1 MVEILN
7 NNTAFF
13 VCRADMTR
21 ATLLRALEKPILI
34 HFPYESIQA
43 GDFDEV
49 SETCGYRYNK

>member
-1 MVEILN
+1 MVKIWN
-7 NNTAFF
+7 NNEAII

-21 ATLLRALEKPILI
+21 ATLLRALEKPILC
-34 HFPYESIQA
+34 HFPYEMD

>member
-1 MVEILN
+1 MVKIWN
-7 NNTAFF
+7 NNEAII

-21 ATLLRALEKPILI
+21 ATLLRALEKPILC
-34 HFPYESIQA
+34 HFPYEMIQD